1 MSVTGVK
8 KSYGGITVLN
18 GVNFELAAGEILAL
32 AGENGAGKSTL
43 LKIISGQVKADAGEA
58 TLFGNVLPSGNVQAI
73 HKSGLSIVPQELA
86 PYADLTVY
94 ENLFVGRELKNR
106 FGFLNRREMIRQT
119 ITTLQSFGLKIN
131 PSIKLSQLSVAYT
144 QLIEIAKATAWGA
157 KVILLDEPTSAIPE
171 REVAQLYEVIDKLRK
186 SGVSMIYTTHRMSEI
201 QRLADRVVVLR
212 DGELV
217 LNVPITEASEAVI
230 IRAMVGRDLKTLES
244 RRSQSSPE
252 VKCEVKDLVLDKDSS
267 GVSFQIRAGEILGV
281 GGLIGAG
288 RTEIVEAIFGVGK
301 SRSGEISVGGT
312 PVKRNNVAASIRAGM
327 AFVPEDRKGAGLVLG
342 RSILENTSL
351 PHLKK
356 FSNFGW
362 INSSSRSTAVA
373 KVSKSVNLKSRGAN
387 QLAGTLSGGNQQKV
401 VLARWFTQD
410 VKLLILDEPTRGID
424 VGARGEIYSLI
435 RDLAESGMA
444 VLLVSSD
451 MPELIGL
458 SDRVLVVRGGQIM
471 GQLDGK
477 ALDREDAQVQ
487 IFKLSSGQV
496 EAV

>member
-1 MSVTGVK
+1 MAGVQ

-18 GVNFELAAGEILAL
+18 GINFELKTGEILAL
-32 AGENGAGKSTL
+32 GGENGAGKSTL
-43 LKIISGQVKADAGEA
+43 LKIISGQVKADDGEVH
-58 TLFGNVLPSGNVQAI
+58 LFGSRLPSGNVQAI
-73 HKSGLSIVPQELA
+73 HKAGLSIVPQELA

-94 ENLFVGRELKNR
+94 ENLFVGRELKNKL
-106 FGFLNRREMIRQT
+106 GFLNRKEMIRQT
-119 ITTLQSFGLKIN
+119 VLTLKSFGIEIN
-131 PSIKLSQLSVAYT
+131 PLMKLSQLSVAYT
-144 QLIEIAKATAWGA
+144 QLIEIAKATTWGA
-157 KVILLDEPTSAIPE
+157 RVILLDEPTSAIPE
-171 REVAQLYEVIDKLRK
+171 KEVAKLYEVIDKLRQ

-217 LNVPITEASEAVI
+217 LDVPIAEASETVI

-244 RRSQSSPE
+244 QRSQTSSE
-252 VKCEVKDLVLDKDSS
+252 IKCEVKELVLEKN
-267 GVSFQIRAGEILGV
+267 GPAVSFQIRAGEILGL

-301 SRSGEISVGGT
+301 SRSGEISIGGV
-312 PVKRNNVAASIRAGM
+312 PVKRNNIAASIRAGM
-327 AFVPEDRKGAGLVLG
+327 AFVPEDRKGAGLVLS

-351 PHLKK
+351 PHLKY
-356 FSNFGW
+356 FSNLGW
-362 INSSSRSTAVA
+362 VNSRSRGKAVA
-373 KVSKSVNLKSRGAN
+373 EVSKSVNLKSRGAN
-387 QLAGTLSGGNQQKV
+387 QLTGTLSGGNQQKV
-401 VLARWFTQD
+401 VLSRWFTQD

-435 RDLAESGMA
+435 RDLAKSGMA

-477 ALDREDAQVQ
+477 ALESEDAQVQ

-496 EAV
+496 ELV